1 MTFKAADELEK
12 KGTWMKDSNVHVNAP
27 STTPTGSAIINSEQ
41 SLAAYKLFLDAQFK
55 KHKYLRLTVKTGR
68 QRSQTQN
75 AALHLFC
82 SQLAD
87 ALNDAGFDFRAFI
100 KEGYPVPFNENLVK
114 EHLWKPIQKAI
125 TGKDSTTK
133 PERHEYALIYDSLNV
148 KLAEHG
154 LFVPW
159 PCKESKQ

>member
-1 MTFKAADELEK
+1 MAFEAKAELKK
-12 KGTWMKDSNVHVNAP
+12 KGTWMKESNTHINAIDN
-27 STTPTGSAIINSEQ
+27 TPTGSAIINSEQ
-41 SLAAYKLFLDAQFK
+41 SLIAYKMFLDVQFT

-87 ALNDAGFDFRAFI
+87 ALNDAGFDFREFVR
-100 KEGYPVPFNENLVK
+100 EGYAVPFNENLVK
-114 EHLWKPIQKAI
+114 EYLWRPIQKAI

-133 PERHEYALIYDSLNV
+133 PERKEYAAIYDVLNL

-154 LFVPW
+154 IFVPW
-159 PCKESKQ
+159 PSKESKQ